1 MFKNLL
7 VFTLSVTTFVTFSQ
21 AQIQMLRPNSDSL
34 INKDEEIVPE
44 GLSGNLNTLLHEWQ
58 LEFSSADKNCRQGS
72 NVAFHDSVYMNR
84 LYNLPTVMEMSYNE
98 VVRSYIDR
106 YTDRNRNMVGYLA
119 TIGDYYFPMFEEALD
134 RYGLPLELKYL
145 PIIESALNPIA
156 VSRVGATGLWQFMLK
171 TGQSYGLEVNSLVDE
186 RRDPHKA
193 TDAAARYLLDLHKL
207 YDDWNLVIAA
217 YNCGPGN
224 VNKAI
229 SRSGGKR
236 DYWEIYKYLPKETR
250 GYVPAFIAAT
260 YIMNYYPT
268 HNICAVASNNDM
280 IAMDTIHV
288 NKQLHFKQISD
299 VLNIPME
306 KLRRMN
312 PQYKTDIIPGGLQSY
327 VLVLPTNK
335 VLAFIEQ
342 QDTITKYNRD
352 TFFTHRVNTDQYV
365 NGSSSSVASS
375 VGVQNVYYKV
385 KRGDN
390 LGKIAQRN
398 RTTVTQLKKWNNLK
412 SSNINP
418 GKSLIVQKKNVPVN
432 VESSTEEV
440 VLADNTS
447 TKVSNEFKNVYYKI
461 KKGDSL
467 SEIADRFGISVN
479 QLKKWNN
486 LKSNRIDMGKSLIV
500 KKESIP
506 VVAEKVEN
514 SKTQESKVDSTKV
527 QSGIISA
534 YLNNQ
539 LKGADID
546 TIAIKDSVLY

>member
-1 MFKNLL
+1 MFKNFV
-7 VFTLSVTTFVTFSQ
+7 VFTLTVMSFVSFSE
-21 AQIQMLRPNSDSL
+21 AQIQMFRPQSDSL
-34 INKDEEIVPE
+34 IDKDDEIVPE

-58 LEFSSADKNCRQGS
+58 LEFSSADKNCRQGL
-72 NVAFHDSVYMNR
+72 NVVFHDSVYMNR

-106 YTDRNRNMVGYLA
+106 YSDRNRNMVGYLA
-119 TIGDYYFPMFEEALD
+119 TIGDYYFPMFEQALD
-134 RYGLPLELKYL
+134 KYGLPLELKYL
-145 PIIESALNPIA
+145 PVIESALNPIA

-207 YDDWNLVIAA
+207 YEDWNLVIAA

-260 YIMNYYPT
+260 YIMNYYPS
-268 HNICAVASNNDM
+268 HNICAVESNNDM

-299 VLNIPME
+299 VLSIPME

-312 PQYKTDIIPGGLQSY
+312 PQYKMDIIPGGVQSY

-342 QDTITKYNRD
+342 QDTITNYNRD
-352 TFFTHRVNTDQYV
+352 TFFTHRLNTDQYI
-365 NGSSSSVASS
+365 NGSYSSNVSS
-375 VGVQNVYYKV
+375 GGTQNVYYKV
-385 KRGDN
+385 KKGDN

-398 RTTVTQLKKWNNLK
+398 HTTVAQLKKWNNLK
-412 SSNINP
+412 SNMISA
-418 GKSLIVQKKNVPVN
+418 GKSLIVQKKVVPVDD
-432 VESSTEEV
+432 ETIKDEAI
-440 VLADNTS
+440 LADNAS
-447 TKVSNEFKNVYYKI
+447 TKVSGETKNIYYKI

-467 SEIADRFGISVN
+467 SEIADRFGTSVN
-479 QLKKWNN
+479 QLKAWNN

-500 KKESIP
+500 KKESVPII
-506 VVAEKVEN
+506 AEKLDD
-514 SKTQESKVDSTKV
+514 SKTQETKVDSTNN
-527 QSGIISA
+527 QSDIISA

-546 TIAIKDSVLY
+546 STAIKGNVLN

>member
-1 MFKNLL
+1 MFKNFV
-7 VFTLSVTTFVTFSQ
+7 VFTLTVMSFVSFSE
-21 AQIQMLRPNSDSL
+21 AQIQMFRPQSDSL
-34 INKDEEIVPE
+34 IDKDDEIVPE

-58 LEFSSADKNCRQGS
+58 LEFSSADKNCRQGL
-72 NVAFHDSVYMNR
+72 NVVFHDSVYMNR

-106 YTDRNRNMVGYLA
+106 YSDRNRNMVGYLA
-119 TIGDYYFPMFEEALD
+119 TIGDYYFPMFEQALD
-134 RYGLPLELKYL
+134 KYGLPLELKYL
-145 PIIESALNPIA
+145 PVIESALNPIA

-207 YDDWNLVIAA
+207 YEDWNLVIAA

-260 YIMNYYPT
+260 YIMNYYPS
-268 HNICAVASNNDM
+268 HNICAVESNNDM

-299 VLNIPME
+299 VLSIPME

-312 PQYKTDIIPGGLQSY
+312 PQYKMDIIPGGVQSY

-342 QDTITKYNRD
+342 QDTITNYNRD
-352 TFFTHRVNTDQYV
+352 TFFTHRLNTDQYI
-365 NGSSSSVASS
+365 NSSYSSNVSS
-375 VGVQNVYYKV
+375 GGTQNVYYKV
-385 KRGDN
+385 KKGDN

-398 RTTVTQLKKWNNLK
+398 HTTVAQLKKWNNLK
-412 SSNINP
+412 SNMISA
-418 GKSLIVQKKNVPVN
+418 GKSLIVQKKVVPVDD
-432 VESSTEEV
+432 ETIKDEAI
-440 VLADNTS
+440 LADNAS
-447 TKVSNEFKNVYYKI
+447 TKVSGETKNIYYKI

-467 SEIADRFGISVN
+467 SEIADRFGTSVN
-479 QLKKWNN
+479 QLKAWNN

-500 KKESIP
+500 KKESVPII
-506 VVAEKVEN
+506 AEKLDD
-514 SKTQESKVDSTKV
+514 SKTQETKVDSTNN
-527 QSGIISA
+527 QSDIISA

-546 TIAIKDSVLY
+546 STAIKGNVLN

>member
-1 MFKNLL
+1 MFKNFV
-7 VFTLSVTTFVTFSQ
+7 VFTLTVMSFVSFSE
-21 AQIQMLRPNSDSL
+21 AQIQMFRPQSDSL
-34 INKDEEIVPE
+34 IDKDDEIVPE

-58 LEFSSADKNCRQGS
+58 LEFSSADKNCRQGL
-72 NVAFHDSVYMNR
+72 NVVFHDSVYMNR

-106 YTDRNRNMVGYLA
+106 YSDRNRNMVGYLA
-119 TIGDYYFPMFEEALD
+119 TIGDYYFPMFEQALD
-134 RYGLPLELKYL
+134 KYGLPLELKYL
-145 PIIESALNPIA
+145 PVIESALNPIA

-207 YDDWNLVIAA
+207 YEDWNLVIAA

-260 YIMNYYPT
+260 YIMNYYPS
-268 HNICAVASNNDM
+268 HNICAVESNNDM

-299 VLNIPME
+299 VLSIPME

-312 PQYKTDIIPGGLQSY
+312 PQYKMDIIPGGVQSY

-342 QDTITKYNRD
+342 QDTITNYNRD
-352 TFFTHRVNTDQYV
+352 TFFTHRLNTDQYI
-365 NGSSSSVASS
+365 NGSYSSNVSS
-375 VGVQNVYYKV
+375 GGTQNVYYKV
-385 KRGDN
+385 KKGDN
-390 LGKIAQRN
+390 LVKIAQRN
-398 RTTVTQLKKWNNLK
+398 HTTVAQLKKWNNLK
-412 SSNINP
+412 SNMISA
-418 GKSLIVQKKNVPVN
+418 GKSLIVQKKVVPVDD
-432 VESSTEEV
+432 ETIKDEAI
-440 VLADNTS
+440 LADNAS
-447 TKVSNEFKNVYYKI
+447 TKVSGETKNIYYKI

-467 SEIADRFGISVN
+467 SEIADRFGTSVN
-479 QLKKWNN
+479 QLKAWNN

-500 KKESIP
+500 KKESVPII
-506 VVAEKVEN
+506 AEKLDD
-514 SKTQESKVDSTKV
+514 SKTQETKVDSTNN
-527 QSGIISA
+527 QSDIISA

-546 TIAIKDSVLY
+546 STAIKGNVLN

>member
-1 MFKNLL
+1 MFKNFV
-7 VFTLSVTTFVTFSQ
+7 VFTLTVMSFVSFSE
-21 AQIQMLRPNSDSL
+21 AQIQMFRPQSDSL
-34 INKDEEIVPE
+34 IDKDDEIVPE

-58 LEFSSADKNCRQGS
+58 LEFSSADKNCRQGL
-72 NVAFHDSVYMNR
+72 NVVFHDSVYMNR

-106 YTDRNRNMVGYLA
+106 YSDRNRNMVGYLA
-119 TIGDYYFPMFEEALD
+119 TIGDYYFPMFEQALD
-134 RYGLPLELKYL
+134 KYGLPLELKYL
-145 PIIESALNPIA
+145 PVIESALNPIA

-207 YDDWNLVIAA
+207 YEDWNLVIAA

-260 YIMNYYPT
+260 YIMNYYPS
-268 HNICAVASNNDM
+268 HNICAVESNNDM

-299 VLNIPME
+299 VLSIPME

-312 PQYKTDIIPGGLQSY
+312 PQYKMDIIPGGVQSY

-342 QDTITKYNRD
+342 QDTITNYNRD
-352 TFFTHRVNTDQYV
+352 TFFTHRLNTDQYI
-365 NGSSSSVASS
+365 NGSYSSNVSS
-375 VGVQNVYYKV
+375 GGKQNVYYKV
-385 KRGDN
+385 KKGDN

-398 RTTVTQLKKWNNLK
+398 HTTVAQLKKWNNLK
-412 SSNINP
+412 SNMISA
-418 GKSLIVQKKNVPVN
+418 GKSLIVQKKVVPVDD
-432 VESSTEEV
+432 ETIKDEAI
-440 VLADNTS
+440 LADNAS
-447 TKVSNEFKNVYYKI
+447 TKVSGETKNIYYKI

-467 SEIADRFGISVN
+467 SEIADRFGTSVN
-479 QLKKWNN
+479 QLKAWNN

-500 KKESIP
+500 KKESVPII
-506 VVAEKVEN
+506 AEKLDD
-514 SKTQESKVDSTKV
+514 SKTQETKVDSTNN
-527 QSGIISA
+527 QSDIISA

-546 TIAIKDSVLY
+546 STAIKGNVLN

>member
-1 MFKNLL
+1 M
-7 VFTLSVTTFVTFSQ
+7 SFVSFSE
-21 AQIQMLRPNSDSL
+21 AQIQMFRPQSDSL
-34 INKDEEIVPE
+34 IDKDDEIVPE

-58 LEFSSADKNCRQGS
+58 LEFSSADKNCRQGL
-72 NVAFHDSVYMNR
+72 NVVFHDSVYMNR

-106 YTDRNRNMVGYLA
+106 YSDRNRNMVGYLA
-119 TIGDYYFPMFEEALD
+119 TIGDYYFPMFEQALD
-134 RYGLPLELKYL
+134 KYGLPLELKYL
-145 PIIESALNPIA
+145 PVIESALNPIA

-207 YDDWNLVIAA
+207 YEDWNLVIAA

-260 YIMNYYPT
+260 YIMNYYPS
-268 HNICAVASNNDM
+268 HNICAVESNNDM

-299 VLNIPME
+299 VLSIPME

-312 PQYKTDIIPGGLQSY
+312 PQYKMDIIPGGVQSY

-342 QDTITKYNRD
+342 QDTITNYNRD
-352 TFFTHRVNTDQYV
+352 TFFTHRLNTDQYI
-365 NGSSSSVASS
+365 NSSYSSNVSS
-375 VGVQNVYYKV
+375 GGTQNVYYKV
-385 KRGDN
+385 KKGDN

-398 RTTVTQLKKWNNLK
+398 HTTVAQLKKWNNLK
-412 SSNINP
+412 SNMISA
-418 GKSLIVQKKNVPVN
+418 GKSLIVQKKVVPVDD
-432 VESSTEEV
+432 ETIKDEAI
-440 VLADNTS
+440 LADNAS
-447 TKVSNEFKNVYYKI
+447 TKVSGETKNIYYKI

-467 SEIADRFGISVN
+467 SEIADRFGTSVN
-479 QLKKWNN
+479 QLKAWNN

-500 KKESIP
+500 KKESVPII
-506 VVAEKVEN
+506 AEKLDD
-514 SKTQESKVDSTKV
+514 SKTQETKVDSTNN
-527 QSGIISA
+527 QSDIISA

-546 TIAIKDSVLY
+546 STAIKGNVLN

>member
-1 MFKNLL
+1 MFKNFV
-7 VFTLSVTTFVTFSQ
+7 VFTLTVMSFVSFSE
-21 AQIQMLRPNSDSL
+21 AQIQMFRPQSDSL
-34 INKDEEIVPE
+34 IDKDDEIVPE

-58 LEFSSADKNCRQGS
+58 LEFSSADKNCRQGL
-72 NVAFHDSVYMNR
+72 NVVFHDSVYMNR

-106 YTDRNRNMVGYLA
+106 YSDRNRNMVGYLA
-119 TIGDYYFPMFEEALD
+119 TIGDYYFPMFEQALD
-134 RYGLPLELKYL
+134 KYGLPLELKYL
-145 PIIESALNPIA
+145 PVIESALNPIA

-207 YDDWNLVIAA
+207 YEDWNLVIAA

-260 YIMNYYPT
+260 YIMNYYPS
-268 HNICAVASNNDM
+268 HNICAVESNNDM

-299 VLNIPME
+299 VLSIPME

-312 PQYKTDIIPGGLQSY
+312 PQYKMDIIPGGVQSY

-342 QDTITKYNRD
+342 QDTITNYNRD
-352 TFFTHRVNTDQYV
+352 TFFTHRLNTDQYI
-365 NGSSSSVASS
+365 NSSYSSNVSS
-375 VGVQNVYYKV
+375 GGTQNVYYKV
-385 KRGDN
+385 KKGDN

-398 RTTVTQLKKWNNLK
+398 HTTVAQLKKWNNLK
-412 SSNINP
+412 SNMISA
-418 GKSLIVQKKNVPVN
+418 GKSLIVQKKVVPVDD
-432 VESSTEEV
+432 ETIKDEAI
-440 VLADNTS
+440 LADNAS
-447 TKVSNEFKNVYYKI
+447 TKVSGETKNIYYKI

-467 SEIADRFGISVN
+467 SEIADRFGTSVN
-479 QLKKWNN
+479 QLK
-486 LKSNRIDMGKSLIV
+486 
-500 KKESIP
+500 
-506 VVAEKVEN
+506 A
-514 SKTQESKVDSTKV
+514 
-527 QSGIISA
+527 
-534 YLNNQ
+534 
-539 LKGADID
+539 
-546 TIAIKDSVLY
+546 